1 MAVASL
7 VWGWKCDWVW
17 GLKCESSLIGGV
29 GWCSDSLI
37 AAHAYGFDM
46 AEVAQMASVL
56 YTAGD
61 R

>member
-1 MAVASL
+1 M
-7 VWGWKCDWVW
+7 
-17 GLKCESSLIGGV
+17 KCESSLIGGV